1 MKNYRRDLAWVMEA
15 SHKRRR
21 TTLYLKYKVMMD
33 NWILYN
39 VYLSQ
44 YNNNTTNVNLNFFMH
59 LSPWPLL
66 YVIKLVLRIGI
77 KHYDTPFLLLV
88 ITLHSIPSRYKYCQ
102 ILFL

>member
-39 VYLSQ
+39 VYSSQ
-44 YNNNTTNVNLNFFMH
+44 YNNNTNNVNLNFFMH

-66 YVIKLVLRIGI
+66 YVIKLVLRICI